1 MRINIFII
9 MLSAMLFGC
18 KKKAEPTV
26 QNYHEGKLTVFTDE
40 SFQSVTVAL
49 ADGYMIHYPDTEV
62 KVEVRKEDL
71 GFLDLLQ
78 GRAKVAVMSRDLS
91 PAEID
96 EFERVTESKY
106 EPAKFAAD
114 ALVFIVPKDSERSAL
129 TMEEISAAMESPD
142 KQLIFDGT
150 NASNLNFIAQK
161 LGKKASDLQYSIISG
176 NRNIIG
182 ELKKYPGKIGV
193 IGLNTLSRPY
203 SQEADSLR
211 SQVKILPV
219 SHNGKITTPDTQS
232 LANMS
237 YPFTR
242 VLYFLVNERTFG
254 IAHGFIRFS
263 CTHLGQMIV
272 DKEGLQKYNLYQR
285 EVKMY

>member
-1 MRINIFII
+1 MKISFYIVALLAVF
-9 MLSAMLFGC
+9 SSC
-18 KKKAEPTV
+18 SKKAEPSV
-26 QNYHEGKLTVFTDE
+26 ENYHQGKLTVLTDE
-40 SFQSVTVAL
+40 SFQSVTEAL

-62 KVEVRKEDL
+62 RVETRKEDV
-71 GFLDLLQ
+71 GFMDLIQ
-78 GRAKVAVMSRDLS
+78 GKAKVAVMSRELS
-91 PAEID
+91 AQEIK
-96 EFERVTESKY
+96 EFERVTESKF

-114 ALVFIVPKDSERSAL
+114 AVVFVVPNNSERESIS
-129 TMEEISAAMESPD
+129 MEEISSAMQSPE
-142 KQLIFDGT
+142 KQLVFDGT
-150 NASNLNFIAQK
+150 NASNLNFVAQK
-161 LGKKASDLQYSIISG
+161 LGKKPAELQYSIISG
-176 NRNIIG
+176 NRNIIN
-182 ELKKYPGKIGV
+182 ELNKYPGKVGV

-203 SQEADSLR
+203 SEEAENLR

-219 SHNGKITTPDTQS
+219 SYKGKIINPETAS